1 VLRIQDVY
9 PGSRTSD
16 LILSITNPGSRVD
29 KISDPIKDFQYFEP
43 KNRIP
48 GIKVSKI
55 RSGMF
60 KPDPGSWL
68 WIFFHPGSRI
78 RDPGWK
84 KIQIPISGKN
94 IPEIRNGKKSRF
106 LYPGRISQISFPRAL
121 NNFLGLVILKFFD
134 ADSHP
139 ESGINFPDPQH

>member
-1 VLRIQDVY
+1 VLRIRDVY
-9 PGSRTSD
+9 SGSRISD
-16 LILSITNPGSRVD
+16 SILSIPDPGSRVG
-29 KISDPIKDFQYFEP
+29 KIPDPIKHSKYFLP

-68 WIFFHPGSRI
+68 WIFPDFYI
-78 RDPGWK
+78 R
-84 KIQIPISGKN
+84 
-94 IPEIRNGKKSRF
+94 EE
-106 LYPGRISQISFPRAL
+106 YPRSVFREL
-121 NNFLGLVILKFFD
+121 WNNFFLRVENTYRTFLD

-139 ESGINFPDPQH
+139 ESGINIPDPGGTLARCRTKKV